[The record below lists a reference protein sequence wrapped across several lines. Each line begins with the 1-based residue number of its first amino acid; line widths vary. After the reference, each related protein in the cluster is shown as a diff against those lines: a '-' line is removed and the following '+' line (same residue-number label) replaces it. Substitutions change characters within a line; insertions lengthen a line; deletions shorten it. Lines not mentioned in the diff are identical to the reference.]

1 LCTSASCW
9 TGFLVGYL
17 SIIMRNQIQA
27 LKLPA
32 GLWKKL
38 VLFGLAAFF
47 INAGVNHFVNPDFY
61 LSIMPPA
68 FPLHPEAVYIS
79 GFFEVLGGVCVLIP
93 RLRKIAGW
101 GLVALLVAVYPA
113 NIYMAITPEAFPD
126 IHVALLYVRLAFQFL
141 FFYWAFSVT
150 RPAYNSADQ

>member
-1 LCTSASCW
+1 MT
-9 TGFLVGYL
+9 FLSNL
-17 SIIMRNQIQA
+17 SSLM
-27 LKLPA
+27 KLPA
-32 GLWKKL
+32 GWWKKI

-47 INAGVNHFVNPDFY
+47 INVGVDHFVNPEFY

-68 FPLHPEAVYIS
+68 FPLHLEAVYIS
-79 GFFEVLGGVCVLIP
+79 GFFEVLGGVGVLIP

-113 NIYMAITPEAFPD
+113 NIYMAITPEAFPE
-126 IHVALLYVRLAFQFL
+126 VSVELLYVRLAFQFL

-150 RPAYNSADQ
+150 RPAYNGGDN

>member
-1 LCTSASCW
+1 
-9 TGFLVGYL
+9 
-17 SIIMRNQIQA
+17 MRNQIQA

-32 GLWKKL
+32 SLWKNL

-47 INAGVNHFVNPDFY
+47 INAGVNHFINPDFY

-93 RLRKIAGW
+93 RLRNIAGW
-101 GLVALLVAVYPA
+101 ALVALLVAVYPD
-113 NIYMAITPEAFPD
+113 NIYMAIKPESFPD
-126 IHVALLYVRLAFQFL
+126 IPVALLHVRLAYQ
-141 FFYWAFSVT
+141 
-150 RPAYNSADQ
+150 

>member
-1 LCTSASCW
+1 MPESLW
-9 TGFLVGYL
+9 RKL
-17 SIIMRNQIQA
+17 S
-27 LKLPA
+27 L
-32 GLWKKL
+32 
-38 VLFGLAAFF
+38 LAFSAFF
-47 INAGVNHFVNPDFY
+47 INIGIDHFVNPEFY
-61 LSIMPPA
+61 MSIMPPA
-68 FPLHPEAVYIS
+68 FPLHKEAVYIS

-126 IHVALLYVRLAFQFL
+126 VPVIFLYVRLIFQFL

-150 RPAYNSADQ
+150 RPAYNVVD

>member
-1 LCTSASCW
+1 MN
-9 TGFLVGYL
+9 FLSNLSVALQLPVGWWRK
-17 SIIMRNQIQA
+17 I
-27 LKLPA
+27 
-32 GLWKKL
+32 
-38 VLFGLAAFF
+38 VLFGLATFF
-47 INAGVNHFVNPDFY
+47 INTGVNHFVNPDFY

-68 FPLHPEAVYIS
+68 FPMHLEAVYVS

-113 NIYMAITPEAFPD
+113 NIYMAINPDAFPD
-126 IHVALLYVRLAFQFL
+126 FPVALLYVRLAFQFV

-150 RPAYNSADQ
+150 RPAYNTVDE

>member
-1 LCTSASCW
+1 MT
-9 TGFLVGYL
+9 FLSNL
-17 SIIMRNQIQA
+17 SSLMR
-27 LKLPA
+27 LPA
-32 GLWKKL
+32 GWWKKI

-47 INAGVNHFVNPDFY
+47 INVGVDHFVNPEFY

-68 FPLHPEAVYIS
+68 FPLHLEAVYIS
-79 GFFEVLGGVCVLIP
+79 GFFEVLGGVGVLIP

-113 NIYMAITPEAFPD
+113 NIYMAITPEAFPEAS
-126 IHVALLYVRLAFQFL
+126 VALLYVRLVFQFL

-150 RPAYNSADQ
+150 KSAYNGGDN

>member
-1 LCTSASCW
+1 
-9 TGFLVGYL
+9 
-17 SIIMRNQIQA
+17 MQA
-27 LKLPA
+27 LKLPTSW
-32 GLWKKL
+32 WKKL
-38 VLFGLAAFF
+38 VLFGLSTFF
-47 INAGVNHFVNPDFY
+47 IYTGIHHFVNPGFY
-61 LSIMPPA
+61 LSIMPSA
-68 FPLHPEAVYIS
+68 FPLHTEAVYIS
-79 GFFEVLGGVCVLIP
+79 GFFEVVGGVCVLIP

>member
-1 LCTSASCW
+1 MT
-9 TGFLVGYL
+9 FLSNL
-17 SIIMRNQIQA
+17 SSLM
-27 LKLPA
+27 KLPT
-32 GLWKKL
+32 GWWKKI

-47 INAGVNHFVNPDFY
+47 IYVGVDHFVDPEFY

-68 FPLHPEAVYIS
+68 FPLHLEAVYIS
-79 GFFEVLGGVCVLIP
+79 GFFEVLGGVGVLIP

-113 NIYMAITPEAFPD
+113 NIYMAITPEAFPETS
-126 IHVALLYVRLAFQFL
+126 VALLYVRLAFQFL

-150 RPAYNSADQ
+150 RPAYNGGDN

>member
-1 LCTSASCW
+1 MT
-9 TGFLVGYL
+9 FLSNL
-17 SIIMRNQIQA
+17 SSLM
-27 LKLPA
+27 KLPT
-32 GLWKKL
+32 GWWKKL

-47 INAGVNHFVNPDFY
+47 INVGVDHFVNPEFY

-68 FPLHPEAVYIS
+68 FPLHLEAVYIS
-79 GFFEVLGGVCVLIP
+79 GFFEVLGVVGVLIP

-113 NIYMAITPEAFPD
+113 NIYMAITPEAFPEAS
-126 IHVALLYVRLAFQFL
+126 VALLYVRLVFQFL

-150 RPAYNSADQ
+150 KSAYNGGDN